1 VFGATAT
8 LASDSSISAGLPAAD
23 NSGRRIA
30 LVVPGAQ
37 PSAVI
42 HKKAAPG
49 YVPLAVT
56 KTSLTLK
63 VPASVEEAADY
74 CSVTARKMSKV
85 GSQRAMEVC
94 RWLGAFLKQLN
105 GPATISPVGAPNVR
119 PPSAQYKLRYM
130 PDGRLKTIVNR

>member
-1 VFGATAT
+1 V
-8 LASDSSISAGLPAAD
+8 
-23 NSGRRIA
+23 A
-30 LVVPGAQ
+30 LQ
-37 PSAVI
+37 PKSI
-42 HKKAAPG
+42 HKTKAAPG
-49 YVPLAVT
+49 YVPLSVT